1 MRKSKRGL
9 LAWLLLVAAL
19 LAGSLLTGHGGKEE
33 SIQTAM
39 RDAVLHDV
47 NRVNFFGKAVNPGLI
62 SAFTVTAI
70 LLIAAALIRILVISR
85 FRYVPGKLQLALEVG
100 APGRGD
106 EAPLAGDGIDEALG
120 LQLVVGALDGVGV
133 DGELG
138 G

>member
-9 LAWLLLVAAL
+9 LAWLLLMAAL

-70 LLIAAALIRILVISR
+70 LLVAAALLRIFVIPK
-85 FRYVPGKLQLALEVG
+85 FRYVPGKLQLVLEEIVG
-100 APGRGD
+100 LFDR
-106 EAPLAGDGIDEALG
+106 LAKTSSPHLNGFLG
-120 LQLVVGALDGVGV
+120 AYIFAS
-133 DGELG
+133 G
-138 G
+138 GTAASSPPP